1 MPVHMVCIRHMRMH
15 VTQWLMP
22 MPVAMLLRR
31 HGVMGVQVVPISMRM
46 GVLMFERFMCVLVA
60 MGLK

>member
-1 MPVHMVCIRHMRMH
+1 MPMQMVRIRHMRMH

-22 MPVAMLLRR
+22 MPVAMLLCR

-46 GVLMFERFMCVLVA
+46 GVLMFERFVCVLMT